1 MSIKCSELDNMNIS
15 LDYFNS
21 IKSVSDD
28 LIKYFKGYKQLNQDY
43 MKKLQSF
50 QSNYRKKFSSTE
62 NPKTSQI
69 ISALTN
75 QLNKLIDQITE
86 LLQLSID
93 EIELRIREF
102 DTFIKKKTESI
113 KAIQKASSELNKS
126 LNNLYNDVNKAK
138 TNYLNSLGKTEELI
152 DKYYSEKQRLIEHE
166 NGMGKKLNENEYTL
180 LKEQQKNQKNDMDNS
195 LKTSKKLEN
204 IYKNLID
211 SSIKLHDKYVE
222 SHNTS
227 RDIIKKDTCE
237 LSEEIKTLIISFM
250 VSIKNSYKQPLSSI
264 DVAINQFNLLK
275 EGEETDKIISSKYK
289 DNNLLKNI
297 SPTNYKLKSLSI
309 IKDPNNKLKNK
320 ENDKNK
326 DALRRQN
333 SISRLEDGFEEMKYI
348 SDEPLIITIK
358 SIFDNFIYIDKEEEH
373 FNFEVEEKRNRSQK
387 YILKII
393 NNMLSYPFG
402 KYGFNQEKK
411 KNPNLNPNV
420 KYKREELSTDELL
433 DLRDLLENHENRIIF
448 LQKLSDYRAKGR
460 FYICIEDYT
469 LISKF
474 FNIILDKVKKNNDYH
489 AAEMVIILSQT
500 YYYEEGTRK
509 KYLQESIEENP
520 LFKDIMFWQDFLCY
534 SINKEIMKTLKR
546 DQKVK
551 ENKVNSD
558 SKLSNIAF
566 SQILTLIDNMY
577 EFNVEPSV
585 IKEIL
590 EPKIKYYKL
599 NDAFRNTI
607 NDVILSKEQQKAIEK
622 EEKEKEKEDK
632 LKKEENKKQEDKKE
646 ENTKQEDKKEEN
658 IQKDEEKNVIKKDN
672 EQKKEDENTKKDDS
686 DIEKK
691 DKGEQKKEEGENK
704 KEEGENKKEEAE
716 LKKEEG
722 DVQKEKDEKNKNAE
736 EKKNEEENKINNE
749 ETK

>member
-50 QSNYRKKFSSTE
+50 HSNYKKKFSNTE

-69 ISALTN
+69 ISTLTS
-75 QLNKLIDQITE
+75 QLNKLIEQIGE

-93 EIELRIREF
+93 EIDLRIREF

-126 LNNLYNDVNKAK
+126 LNSLYNDVNKAK

-152 DKYYSEKQRLIEHE
+152 NKYYSEKQRLIEHE

-180 LKEQQKNQKNDMDNS
+180 LKEQQKNQKNDMENS
-195 LKTSKKLEN
+195 LKASKKLET
-204 IYKNLID
+204 IYKSLID

-227 RDIIKKDTCE
+227 TDKIKKDTCE

-250 VSIKNSYKQPLSSI
+250 VSFKNNYKQPLSSI

-309 IKDPNNKLKNK
+309 IIDPNNELKNK

-326 DALRRQN
+326 DTFRRQN

-358 SIFDNFIYIDKEEEH
+358 NIFENFTYIDKEEEH
-373 FNFEVEEKRNRSQK
+373 FNFEVEEKKNRTQK

-393 NNMLSYPFG
+393 NNMFSYPFS

-411 KNPNLNPNV
+411 KNPNLDPNM
-420 KYKREELSTDELL
+420 KYKREELSTEELL
-433 DLRDLLENHENRIIF
+433 DLRELLDNHENRIIF
-448 LQKLSDYRAKGR
+448 LQKLSDYRTKGR

-474 FNIILDKVKKNNDYH
+474 FNIILDKVKNNYDH
-489 AAEMVIILSQT
+489 HSAEMVIILSQT
-500 YYYEEGTRK
+500 YYLEEGTEK
-509 KYLQESIEENP
+509 KYLQQSIEENP

-551 ENKVNSD
+551 ENKANSD

-577 EFNVEPSV
+577 EFNVEPNA

-599 NDAFRNTI
+599 DDALKSTI
-607 NDVILSKEQQKAIEK
+607 QDVILSKEQQKAIEK

-632 LKKEENKKQEDKKE
+632 LKQEDKKEETTKQEDKKE
-646 ENTKQEDKKEEN
+646 ENTKQEDKKEDN
-658 IQKDEEKNVIKKDN
+658 IKKDEEKNVIKNDN
-672 EQKKEDENTKKDDS
+672 EPKKEDENTKKDVNEV
-686 DIEKK
+686 EKK
-691 DKGEQKKEEGENK
+691 DEGES
-704 KEEGENKKEEAE
+704 
-716 LKKEEG
+716 KKEEG
-722 DVQKEKDEKNKNAE
+722 DVQKEKNENNNIVE
-736 EKKNEEENKINNE
+736 EKKNEEENKINDE
-749 ETK
+749 KAK